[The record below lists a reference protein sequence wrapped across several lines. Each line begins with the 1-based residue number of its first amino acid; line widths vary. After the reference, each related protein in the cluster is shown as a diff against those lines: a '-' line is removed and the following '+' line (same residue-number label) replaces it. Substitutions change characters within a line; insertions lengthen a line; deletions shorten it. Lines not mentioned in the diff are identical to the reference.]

1 MNTTIADRTVYLS
14 KKGIKE
20 LKKTLIQLEHDKNKE
35 LQLLRDLD
43 KTNGRE
49 ERLERIDRL
58 ANLEG
63 IEIELDEKK
72 SLLANAKLIPS
83 KRTRLQVAIGSVVE
97 LLDNRGRKYRY
108 TIVDSVEANPSDGRI
123 SNLSPI
129 GQNLIG
135 KTVQDMVKWKN
146 GTKTICFKLVK
157 IL

>member
-1 MNTTIADRTVYLS
+1 MNTTLTDRTVYLS

-20 LKKTLIQLEHDKNKE
+20 LKKTIAQLEHDQKKE
-35 LQLLRDLD
+35 LQLIRELD

-58 ANLEG
+58 ANLEA
-63 IEIELDEKK
+63 IESELNDKK
-72 SLLANAKLIPS
+72 MLLANARLIPS
-83 KRTRLQVAIGSVVE
+83 KSTRLRVAIGSVVE
-97 LLDNRGRKYRY
+97 LLDNRGHKFRY

-123 SNLSPI
+123 SDISPI

-135 KTVQDMVKWKN
+135 KTVKDIVKWKS

>member
-1 MNTTIADRTVYLS
+1 MNTTITDRTVYLS

-58 ANLEG
+58 ANIEG
-63 IEIELDEKK
+63 IEAELDEKK
-72 SLLANAKLIPS
+72 SLLATAKLIPS

-97 LLDNRGRKYRY
+97 LLDNRGHKYRY

-135 KTVQDMVKWKN
+135 KTVQDIVKWKN